1 LTLSPGTRLGPYEVT
16 TQIGVG
22 GMGEVYKAID
32 TNLKRAV
39 AIKVLPASVAGDVER
54 LARFQREAE
63 VLAALNHPNIAQIHG
78 LEKSDGAT
86 ALVMELVEG
95 PTLAERITQGAM
107 SPDEALPI
115 AKQIAEA
122 LEAAHEQGIIHR
134 DLKPAN
140 IKVQDDGTVKVLDFG
155 LAKALEPVSSA
166 ATVSV
171 SPTITTPA
179 MTRAGMILGTAAYM
193 SPEQAKGHA
202 ADKRCDAWA
211 FGCVLYEMLTAQRA
225 FQGDDVADTLA
236 AVLRG
241 QPDWSALPPNLPAP
255 LNVVLR
261 RCLEKDRRKRIGSV
275 ASALAIVDDPG
286 SLTATGSVGSIGG
299 TAVALWRRP
308 LMVAAALV
316 LIGAASA
323 ATAWIATRPSPGRVS
338 RLAIAPDA
346 AHALAVTGAGRDVAI
361 SRDGNRV
368 AYVGG
373 NGTLVVRSVD
383 QLEPTILVR
392 QDDPTAPFFSPDGQW
407 IGYFPGN
414 RPLRKVQVAG
424 GPTVPLSTLGDGAP
438 TGGASWADDGSV
450 VFATMDRSSGLRI
463 VPQGTTVPKTL
474 TTPDR
479 QRGEVDHLWPEFL
492 PGGRAVLFTITATTA
507 ENAQIAV
514 FDLDTGSHK
523 VVIPGGSHAHYV
535 PTGHLVYGAAGALR
549 AVPFD
554 LDRLQTT
561 GASAPIISPV
571 LTTASGAAD
580 FDVSANGTLVYV
592 PGTVASGP
600 QRELVWVARDGK
612 AEPLG
617 APMRAY
623 LYPRISPD
631 GTRVLLDI
639 RDQDSDIWLW
649 DLGRKTLTNVT
660 RHPAL
665 DRFPVWTPDGKQF
678 VFVSNRDQGMSVIY
692 RQSVDGTGDAERLSD
707 GLEEQQTPNSIST
720 DGNQLVI
727 DRYRDLML
735 LSLDGSRRILP
746 LVQTMF
752 SETRASLSPD
762 GRWLAYH
769 ADESGRFEIYVR
781 PFPSVNQGKAQISTD
796 GGVQPWWSR
805 KGDQLFYVTQTG
817 ALMAV
822 QVGRDKSW
830 SASAPT
836 ALSASIV
843 ASNQSPTA
851 AAMFDVSLEGR
862 FLMIRPLTRPDEASS
877 PRGIVVVQNW
887 FEELKRLVPK

>member
-1 LTLSPGTRLGPYEVT
+1 MRLGPYEVT
-16 TQIGVG
+16 AQIGAG
-22 GMGEVYKAID
+22 GMGEVYKATD

-39 AIKVLPASVAGDVER
+39 AIKVLPASVAGDTER

-78 LEKSDGAT
+78 LEKSEGIT

-95 PTLAERITQGAM
+95 PTLADRIAYGAI
-107 SPDEALPI
+107 PLDDALPI

-122 LEAAHEQGIIHR
+122 LEAAHEQGIVHR

-166 ATVSV
+166 TIVSV

-202 ADKRCDAWA
+202 ADRRSDVWA
-211 FGCVLYEMLTAQRA
+211 FGCVLYEMLTGTRA
-225 FQGDDVADTLA
+225 FQGEDVADTIA
-236 AVLRG
+236 VVLRG
-241 QPDWSALPPNLPAP
+241 QPDWSALPPDLPVP
-255 LNVVLR
+255 LTVVLR
-261 RCLEKDRRKRIGSV
+261 RCLEKDRRKRIGNV
-275 ASALAIVDDPG
+275 ATALAVVDETG
-286 SLTATGSVGSIGG
+286 ALTSARSGGAIGQ
-299 TAVALWRRP
+299 APVALWRR
-308 LMVAAALV
+308 LVIAAAALV
-316 LIGAASA
+316 FVAAASGAAV
-323 ATAWIATRPSPGRVS
+323 WIMTRPSPGRVS
-338 RLAIAPDA
+338 RLAITPDA
-346 AHALAVTGAGRDVAI
+346 AHALSVTGRGRDVAI
-361 SRDGNRV
+361 SPDGSRV

-373 NGTLVVRSVD
+373 NGTLLIRSVD

-392 QDDPTAPFFSPDGQW
+392 QSDPTAPFFSPDGQW

-414 RPLRKVQVAG
+414 RSLRKVQVAG
-424 GPTVPLSTLGDGAP
+424 GPTVELSLSGSSF
-438 TGGASWADDGSV
+438 TGGATWAEDGTV
-450 VFATMDRSSGLRI
+450 VFATTDRSSGLWI
-463 VPQGTTVPKTL
+463 VSPGTTVPKTV

-479 QRGEVDHLWPEFL
+479 QRGEIDHLWPEFL
-492 PGGRAVLFTITATTA
+492 PGGRSVLFTITATAA
-507 ENAQIAV
+507 ESSQIAV
-514 FDLDTGSHK
+514 FDLDTGGHK

-561 GASAPIISPV
+561 GASVPIVSPV
-571 LTTASGAAD
+571 LTTASGAVD

-592 PGTVASGP
+592 PGAVAP
-600 QRELVWVARDGK
+600 EPERELVWVGRDGK

-617 APMRAY
+617 APPRAY
-623 LYPRISPD
+623 LYPRLSPD

-649 DLGRKTLTNVT
+649 DLRRKTLTNVT
-660 RHPAL
+660 RNPAL
-665 DRFPVWTPDGKQF
+665 DRFPVWMPDGKQF

-692 RQSVDGTGDAERLSD
+692 RQTADGTDDAERLSD
-707 GLEEQQTPNSIST
+707 DWAEQQTPNSMST
-720 DGNQLVI
+720 DGKQLVI
-727 DRYRDLML
+727 DRDRDLML
-735 LSLDGSRRILP
+735 LSLDGNRRIST

-752 SETRASLSPD
+752 SEIRASLSPD

-781 PFPSVNQGKAQISTD
+781 PFPSVKEGKAQISTE
-796 GGVQPWWSR
+796 GGVQPWWSP
-805 KGDQLFYVTQTG
+805 KGDQLFYVAQTG
-817 ALMAV
+817 ALMSV
-822 QVGRDKSW
+822 QVTGGKSW

-836 ALSASIV
+836 ALSASV
-843 ASNQSPTA
+843 VTWNPSSTA
-851 AAMFDVSLEGR
+851 AATFDVSRDGR
-862 FLMIRPLTRPDEASS
+862 FLMTRPLTNPDEASS
-877 PRGIVVVQNW
+877 PPGIVVVQNW

>member
-1 LTLSPGTRLGPYEVT
+1 LALIPGTRLGPYEVIA
-16 TQIGVG
+16 QIGVG
-22 GMGEVYKAID
+22 GMGEVYKATD

-39 AIKVLPASVAGDVER
+39 AIKVLPASVAADRER

-78 LEKSDGAT
+78 LEKSDGIT
-86 ALVMELVEG
+86 ALVMELAEG
-95 PTLAERITQGAM
+95 PTLADRIAHGAI
-107 SPDEALPI
+107 SFDDALPI

-122 LEAAHEQGIIHR
+122 LEAAHEQGIVHR

-166 ATVSV
+166 TTVSM

-179 MTRAGMILGTAAYM
+179 MTRTGMILGTAAYM

-202 ADKRCDAWA
+202 ADKRCDVWA

-225 FQGDDVADTLA
+225 FQGENVADTLA

-241 QPDWSALPPNLPAP
+241 QPVWSALPPNLPPP

-286 SLTATGSVGSIGG
+286 SLTNAGSMGSIGG
-299 TAVALWRRP
+299 TPVASWRRP
-308 LMVAAALV
+308 VVAAAALV
-316 LIGAASA
+316 LVGAVSGV
-323 ATAWIATRPSPGRVS
+323 TAWMATRPSAGRVS
-338 RLAIAPDA
+338 RLAIAPDI
-346 AHALAVTGAGRDVAI
+346 AHALAVTGTGRDVAI

-373 NGTLVVRSVD
+373 NGTLLVRSID

-407 IGYFPGN
+407 IGYFPSN
-414 RPLRKVQVAG
+414 RSLRKVQVAG
-424 GPTVPLSTLGDGAP
+424 GPTVALTTFTAGAV
-438 TGGASWADDGSV
+438 TGGATWADDGTV
-450 VFATMDRSSGLRI
+450 VFATTDRSSGLQI
-463 VPQGTTVPKTL
+463 VSQGTTVPKTL

-492 PGGRAVLFTITATTA
+492 PGGRAVLFTITATTV
-507 ENAQIAV
+507 ESAQIAV
-514 FDLDTGSHK
+514 FDLDTGGHR

-561 GASAPIISPV
+561 GASVQIVSPV

-580 FDVSANGTLVYV
+580 FDISTNGTLVYV
-592 PGTVASGP
+592 PGAVAPGLE
-600 QRELVWVARDGK
+600 RELVWVGRDGK
-612 AEPLG
+612 TESLG
-617 APMRAY
+617 APPRAY
-623 LYPRISPD
+623 LYPRLSPD
-631 GTRVLLDI
+631 GTRILLDI

-649 DLGRKTLTNVT
+649 DLRRKTLTNVT
-660 RHPAL
+660 RNPAL
-665 DRFPVWTPDGKQF
+665 DRFPLWTPDGKQF
-678 VFVSNRDQGMSVIY
+678 VFVSNRDRGMSVIY
-692 RQSVDGTGDAERLSD
+692 RQSADGTGDAERLSD
-707 GLEEQQTPNSIST
+707 DSAEQQTPNSMST
-720 DGNQLVI
+720 DGKQLVI
-727 DRYRDLML
+727 DRDNDLML
-735 LSLDGSRRILP
+735 LSLDGSRRVST

-752 SETRASLSPD
+752 SEIRASLSPD

-769 ADESGRFEIYVR
+769 ANESGQFEIYVK
-781 PFPSVNQGKAQISTD
+781 PFPSVNEGRAQISTQ

-817 ALMAV
+817 ALMSV
-822 QVGRDKSW
+822 QVGGGKSW

-836 ALSASIV
+836 ALSASV
-843 ASNQSPTA
+843 VTSNPSSTA
-851 AAMFDVSLEGR
+851 AATFDVSVEGR
-862 FLMIRPLTRPDEASS
+862 FLMSRPLASPDEASS
-877 PRGIVVVQNW
+877 PPGIVVVQNW